1 MERASY
7 VEGRVRAVTVL
18 GPFRALTSYT
28 CYGRVTDA
36 LQNSRLYVDALHEL
50 QIYIKKIE
58 DLISYFLD
66 INL

>member
-1 MERASY
+1 MKRVSY

-28 CYGRVTDA
+28 RYGRVTDA

-50 QIYIKKIE
+50 QIYIKKIGDE
-58 DLISYFLD
+58 IFNFLD